1 VNLTL
6 EPEVVVWPKTHFV
19 YVERVGPFRENAPQ
33 AWQSLHQLVAGIAE
47 HNQITGF
54 MSLYK
59 VGPKVY
65 RAGVSVAVGPEMLP
79 QGVAYQ
85 EFNGGRYNRF
95 VLTGPYSDLPE
106 ANGRVF
112 GLVAEKGV
120 VLRDDYCIENYL
132 NDPRTTPEDQLVT
145 HILLPVG

>member
-19 YVERVGPFRENAPQ
+19 YVERVGPFLENAPQ
-33 AWQSLHQLVAGIAE
+33 AWQSLHQLLAGIAE
-47 HNQITGF
+47 HNKITGY

-59 VGPKVY
+59 GGPQIY
-65 RAGVSVAVGPEMLP
+65 RAGVSLASGAEMLP
-79 QGVAYQ
+79 EGVAYD
-85 EFNGGRYNRF
+85 EFAGGSYRGF
-95 VLTGPYSDLPE
+95 VLRGPYTDLPE
-106 ANGRVF
+106 ASGRVF
-112 GLVAEKGV
+112 ELVAEKGV
-120 VLRDDYCIENYL
+120 VLRDDYCIENYV